1 MRAAVRVDLLN
12 YGNKPL
18 YLVGHS
24 LGAAM
29 ASLAAPMLKYE
40 LKAPV
45 VNLFTF
51 GCPRTGNVVR
61 PKLLYFIDFFFKFML
76 YILVC
81 FDSKCLGHNRA
92 SVIGVSLHLDAAN
105 WTQEFRSSAHYLLVT
120 VA

>member
-40 LKAPV
+40 LKPHI

-61 PKLLYFIDFFFKFML
+61 PKLLYFADLFFKFMPHIFGL
-76 YILVC
+76 
-81 FDSKCLGHNRA
+81 FRFE
-92 SVIGVSLHLDAAN
+92 VS
-105 WTQEFRSSAHYLLVT
+105 RS
-120 VA
+120 